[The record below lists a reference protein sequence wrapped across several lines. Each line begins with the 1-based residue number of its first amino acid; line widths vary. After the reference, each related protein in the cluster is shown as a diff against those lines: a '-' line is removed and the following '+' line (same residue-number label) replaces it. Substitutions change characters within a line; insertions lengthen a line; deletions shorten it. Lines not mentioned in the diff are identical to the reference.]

1 MGLGIA
7 KISQNGQ
14 IVIPAEIRELMGI
27 EPADRF
33 LVISEGDDIVL
44 RKLKKKTRKKELI
57 ELLASIQEDIEAE
70 GITKE
75 DLEEANEGSP
85 TLKGG
90 VSLSVSR

>member
-7 KISQNGQ
+7 KISRSGQ
-14 IVIPAEIRELMGI
+14 IVIPAEIRELMSI

-57 ELLASIQEDIEAE
+57 ELLDSIQEEVE
-70 GITKE
+70 ELGITRE
-75 DLEEANEGSP
+75 DLEKAIKEVRKA
-85 TLKGG
+85 K
-90 VSLSVSR
+90 RKAK

>member
-7 KISQNGQ
+7 KISRSGQ

-33 LVISEGDDIVL
+33 LVISEGEDIVL

-57 ELLASIQEDIEAE
+57 ELLDSIQEEVE
-70 GITKE
+70 ELGITRE
-75 DLEEANEGSP
+75 DLEKAIKEVRKA
-85 TLKGG
+85 K
-90 VSLSVSR
+90 RKAK

>member
-7 KISQNGQ
+7 KISRSGQ

-57 ELLASIQEDIEAE
+57 ELLDSIQDEVEE
-70 GITKE
+70 LGITKE
-75 DLEEANEGSP
+75 DLEKAIREVRKA
-85 TLKGG
+85 K
-90 VSLSVSR
+90 RKAK